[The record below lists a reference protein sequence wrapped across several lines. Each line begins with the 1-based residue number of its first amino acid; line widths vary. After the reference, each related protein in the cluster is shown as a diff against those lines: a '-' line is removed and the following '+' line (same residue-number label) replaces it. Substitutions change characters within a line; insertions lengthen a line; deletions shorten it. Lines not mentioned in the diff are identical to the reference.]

1 MHETRVGPGH
11 DLVRERSGNAAD
23 ARAIIEQ
30 LTALSS
36 RRYVPSTA
44 VALIYA
50 GLGDRDRAF
59 QWLDK
64 AVTERSEWL
73 IYLKVDPRLD
83 PLRRDSRFPQ
93 LERRVG
99 LPP

>member
-1 MHETRVGPGH
+1 VTGNVVVLADLGH
-11 DLVRERSGNAAD
+11 AYAVSGNAAD
-23 ARAIIEQ
+23 ARQILEQ

-36 RRYVPSTA
+36 RRYVPSTS

-50 GLGDRDRAF
+50 GLGDYDRAF
-59 QWLDK
+59 EWLDK
-64 AVTERSEWL
+64 AVAERAEWL

-83 PLRRDSRFPQ
+83 PLRRDSRFRQ

-99 LPP
+99 LP